1 MEEYYWRNIDRR
13 KSNVIAVGSLN
24 VGGDSPISVQS
35 MTNTITSDVSAT
47 LNQIKQLEEAGADLI
62 RISCPDKDSTEA
74 LKKIIPECNV
84 PIIADI
90 HFGITA
96 AYAPLGSCLLPKIL
110 KYLNPIDLNP

>member
-90 HFGITA
+90 HFHYKRAIEA
-96 AYAPLGSCLLPKIL
+96 AEAGASC
-110 KYLNPIDLNP
+110 